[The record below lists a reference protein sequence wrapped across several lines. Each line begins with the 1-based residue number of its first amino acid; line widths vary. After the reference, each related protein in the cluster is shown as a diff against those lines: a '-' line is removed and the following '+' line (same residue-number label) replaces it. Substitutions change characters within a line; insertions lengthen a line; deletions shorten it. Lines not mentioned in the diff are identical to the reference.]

1 MPGTLTPFAV
11 TSSTGEDIGIKVDSG
26 GNCVSLEAIAPS
38 TIADTENRPE
48 NLICGLIDT
57 EIKVDTPGGVCFD
70 NGLTLVKADTESLFL

>member
-1 MPGTLTPFAV
+1 M
-11 TSSTGEDIGIKVDSG
+11 
-26 GNCVSLEAIAPS
+26 SLEAIAPS